1 MLAVRGNYKNGVI
14 DLLEPI
20 PGNIIEA
27 ELNIIVIPRKEEPGD
42 DVFTEED
49 RAAYAEA
56 VKDLKKGEYVDMEE
70 YLKERGLR
78 V

>member
-1 MLAVRGNYKNGVI
+1 MLAVKGSYKNGVI

-20 PGNIIEA
+20 PGNIKEA
-27 ELNIIVIPRKEEPGD
+27 ELNIVVIPQKEEPAD

-49 RAAYAEA
+49 RIAYEEA
-56 VKDLKKGEYVDMEE
+56 MKDYKKGEYIEMEE
-70 YLKERGLR
+70 YMKERGLR